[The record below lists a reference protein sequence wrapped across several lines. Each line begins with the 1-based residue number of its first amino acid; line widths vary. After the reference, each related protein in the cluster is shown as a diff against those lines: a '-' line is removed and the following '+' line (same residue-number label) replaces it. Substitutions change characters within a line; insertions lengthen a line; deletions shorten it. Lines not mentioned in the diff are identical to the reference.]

1 MIGSTQ
7 PAGFGRLTR
16 RRSVLMLCLRPTAIT
31 AARSAND
38 MLATASPIMSSI
50 AALIA
55 PQHHK
60 PAPEKQRGLS
70 ATLTTNQWYARQKA
84 GEQSPIVTVPRG

>member
-1 MIGSTQ
+1 
-7 PAGFGRLTR
+7 
-16 RRSVLMLCLRPTAIT
+16 MLCLRPTAIT

-60 PAPEKQRGLS
+60 PGPEKQRDLS
-70 ATLTTNQWYARQKA
+70 ETLTIRTHLALDKDA
-84 GEQSPIVTVPRG
+84 PLAP

>member
-1 MIGSTQ
+1 
-7 PAGFGRLTR
+7 
-16 RRSVLMLCLRPTAIT
+16 MLCLRPTAIT

-60 PAPEKQRGLS
+60 PGPEKQRGLS
-70 ATLTTNQWYARQKA
+70 ATLTIEATSAA
-84 GEQSPIVTVPRG
+84 GIPQRG

>member
-7 PAGFGRLTR
+7 PPGFGRVTR

-31 AARSAND
+31 AARNAND

-55 PQHHK
+55 PQHYK
-60 PAPEKQRGLS
+60 PGPEKQRGLS
-70 ATLTTNQWYARQKA
+70 ATLTKKPQHGRVNVAQNRN
-84 GEQSPIVTVPRG
+84 